1 MEFQTSSESDIFV
14 IKPMVS
20 HLDASNVKNFRE
32 GMGAHLT
39 GHRRIVLDMSE
50 LNFVDSAGVGTL
62 ISCLR
67 MSKEKQG
74 HFYLCELKKPVR
86 ALFDLMRM
94 HRVFE
99 VFNTQEEA
107 VTALKTAA

>member
-1 MEFQTSSESDIFV
+1 MEFLTTVESDAIV
-14 IKPMVS
+14 IKPQVD
-20 HLDASNVKNFRE
+20 HLDAGNVKAFRE
-32 GMGAHLT
+32 GMGTYLNSHK
-39 GHRRIVLDMSE
+39 RMVLDMSE

-67 MSKEKQG
+67 MSKEKSG
-74 HFYLCELKKPVR
+74 YFYLCELRKPVR

-107 VTALKTAA
+107 LTALKAAA